1 MLQNIHL
8 FSDTTKNSQIFLYS
22 PSPIPF
28 FFVPL
33 QPIMEVAIVKYNA
46 GNIRSVMNALERCGV
61 TPILTDDFEVL
72 QRADKVIFPGQGQAN
87 TTMTYLKEHKL
98 DKLIKNLRQ
107 PVLGICIGMQL
118 MCRHSEEADTDCL
131 GIFDVDVLKFRPTQK
146 EDKVP
151 QMGWNELGRGEN
163 GVNPLLE
170 GLGEN
175 PFVYYVHSY
184 YVPLCPY
191 TIGVTDYVQPYSGAL
206 HKDNF
211 YAVQF
216 HPEKSG
222 PVGERIIRNFLE
234 L

>member
-1 MLQNIHL
+1 M
-8 FSDTTKNSQIFLYS
+8 
-22 PSPIPF
+22 
-28 FFVPL
+28 
-33 QPIMEVAIVKYNA
+33 
-46 GNIRSVMNALERCGV
+46 
-61 TPILTDDFEVL
+61 
-72 QRADKVIFPGQGQAN
+72 
-87 TTMTYLKEHKL
+87 
-98 DKLIKNLRQ
+98 
-107 PVLGICIGMQL
+107 
-118 MCRHSEEADTDCL
+118 
-131 GIFDVDVLKFRPTQK
+131 DVLKFRPTQK

>member
-1 MLQNIHL
+1 
-8 FSDTTKNSQIFLYS
+8 
-22 PSPIPF
+22 
-28 FFVPL
+28 
-33 QPIMEVAIVKYNA
+33 MEVAIVKYNA
-46 GNIRSVMNALERCGV
+46 GNICSVMNALERCGV

-72 QRADKVIFPGQGQAN
+72 QRADRVIFPGQGQAH

-98 DKLIKNLRQ
+98 DKLIKDLRQ

-118 MCRHSEEADTDCL
+118 MCRHSEEDNTDCL
-131 GIFDVDVLKFRPTQK
+131 GIFDVDVVKFRPTLP

-151 QMGWNELGRGEN
+151 QMGWNELTPLSSPLDVGASYEGGKNE
-163 GVNPLLE
+163 VNPLLE
-170 GLGEN
+170 GLGDN
-175 PFVYYVHSY
+175 PFVYYIHSY

-222 PVGERIIRNFLE
+222 SVGERILKNFLAI
-234 L
+234 

>member
-1 MLQNIHL
+1 MN
-8 FSDTTKNSQIFLYS
+8 Y
-22 PSPIPF
+22 
-28 FFVPL
+28 FVSL
-33 QPIMEVAIVKYNA
+33 RPIMKVAIVKYNA
-46 GNIRSVMNALERCGV
+46 GNICSVVNALERCGV

-72 QRADKVIFPGQGQAN
+72 KRADRVIFPGQGQAN
-87 TTMTYLKEHKL
+87 TTMTYLREHHL
-98 DKLIKNLRQ
+98 DQLIKDLRQ

-131 GIFDVDVLKFRPTQK
+131 GIFDVDVKRLQPTNR

-151 QMGWNELGRGEN
+151 HMGWNSINVKSEEWS
-163 GVNPLLE
+163 VKSVDPLLE
-170 GLGEN
+170 GLGPL

-222 PVGERIIRNFLE
+222 PVGERIIRNFLA